1 MPHFTGEG
9 MGSQALAHVMAGR
22 PGLESELSPKSLC
35 PDGAPSL
42 QGFSEPR
49 MP

>member
-22 PGLESELSPKSLC
+22 PGLESELC